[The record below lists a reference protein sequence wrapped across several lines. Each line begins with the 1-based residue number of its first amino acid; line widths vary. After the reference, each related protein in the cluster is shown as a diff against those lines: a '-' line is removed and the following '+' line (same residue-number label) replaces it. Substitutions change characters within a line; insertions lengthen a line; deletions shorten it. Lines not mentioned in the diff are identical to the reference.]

1 MSTLSDVRVL
11 EFAGE
16 IGSYAGKLYAELG
29 ADVIH
34 IEPPEGDPVRFEW
47 PFYKD
52 MPNRETSLKYLYQ
65 NTNKRDLVL
74 DIRKEEGKEIFLK
87 LIKTVDILI
96 ESFPPGYLEQL
107 GLGYEQLK
115 KENPRLVHA
124 SITPFG
130 QEGPYRDYPAS
141 DLTLAA
147 LGGFLYLAGAGDDKP
162 ARAYGEQ
169 SYMQGMM
176 YAAVG
181 TMAALYDA
189 EETGEGQFI
198 DVSMQAC
205 VATALE
211 FAAQQW
217 DLEKT
222 IRRAGAGVWAGTGV
236 YRCKDG
242 YVYTMFTMG
251 NNAYLWDPLPKWLKD
266 EGEEEGAAILGTEE
280 WRKLEYKTTDEAK
293 KIFREIFGRFAAKH
307 EKLYLYEESQ
317 RRRCVCYP
325 ISDPKDVYEN
335 PQLNY
340 RRFFIPLHH
349 EHLGGEVYYPG
360 QTCYIEKMP
369 YEIKPAPT
377 FGQHTKEI
385 LEELGYSSEQVE
397 ALKERGVIVG

>member
-1 MSTLSDVRVL
+1 MGTLSDVRVL

-16 IGSYAGKLYAELG
+16 IGSFTGKLYAELG

-34 IEPPEGDPVRFEW
+34 IESPEGDPVRFEW

-52 MPNRETSLKYLYQ
+52 RPDRETSLKYLYQ
-65 NTNKRDLVL
+65 NTSKRDLVL

-87 LIKTVDILI
+87 LIKTADILI
-96 ESFPPGYLEQL
+96 ESFPPGYLDQL
-107 GLGYEQLK
+107 GLGYERLK

-141 DLTLAA
+141 DLTLMA
-147 LGGFLYLAGAGDDKP
+147 LGGFLYLAGVGDDKP

-169 SYMQGMM
+169 SYMQGML

-211 FAAQQW
+211 FAYQEW

-222 IRRAGAGVWAGTGV
+222 IRRAAAALEAGTGI

-242 YVYTMFTMG
+242 YVYTMFGMG
-251 NNAYLWDPLPKWLKD
+251 RNVYLWDPVPKWLKD
-266 EGEEEGAAILGTEE
+266 EGEEGAEIIGTED
-280 WRKLEYKTTDEAK
+280 WRKPEYRATDEAK
-293 KIFREIFGRFAAKH
+293 KIFREIFERFTMKH
-307 EKLYLYEESQ
+307 DKLSLYEESQ
-317 RRRCVCYP
+317 RRRCICYP

-340 RRFFIPLHH
+340 RQFFASLHH

-360 QTCYIEKMP
+360 QTCYMEKMSW
-369 YEIKPAPT
+369 EIKPAPT

-385 LEELGYSSEQVE
+385 LKELGYSGEKVE
-397 ALKERGVIVG
+397 ALKEGGVVVG

>member
-1 MSTLSDVRVL
+1 MGTLSDVRVID
-11 EFAGE
+11 FAGE
-16 IGSYAGKLYAELG
+16 IGSYTGKLYAELG

-34 IEPPEGDPVRFEW
+34 IEPPEGDPTRFEW

-52 MPNRETSLKYLYQ
+52 KRDRENSLKYLYQ
-65 NTNKRDLVL
+65 NTSKRDLIL
-74 DIRKEEGKEIFLK
+74 DIKKEEGKEIFLK
-87 LIKTVDILI
+87 LITTADVLI
-96 ESFPPGYLEQL
+96 ESFPPGYLDQL
-107 GLGYEQLK
+107 GLGYERLK
-115 KENPRLVHA
+115 KENPRLVHVA
-124 SITPFG
+124 ITPFG

-141 DLTLAA
+141 DLTLMA
-147 LGGFLYLAGAGDDKP
+147 LGGFLYMAGVGDDKP

-169 SYMQGMM
+169 AYMQGMM

-198 DVSMQAC
+198 DVSIQAC

-222 IRRAGAGVWAGTGV
+222 IRRAAAAVWAGTGV

-251 NNAYLWDPLPKWLKD
+251 DNVYLWDPLPKWLKD

-280 WRKLEYKTTDEAK
+280 WRKLKYKTTDEAK

-317 RRRCVCYP
+317 RRKCICYP
-325 ISDPKDVYEN
+325 VSNPKDVFEN

-340 RRFFIPLHH
+340 RKFFIPLYH
-349 EHLGGEVYYPG
+349 EQLGGEVYYPG
-360 QTCYIEKMP
+360 QICYTEKMS
-369 YEIKPAPT
+369 YEIKPAPV

-385 LEELGYSSEQVE
+385 LEELGYAGEQVE
-397 ALKERGVIVG
+397 ALKERGVVVG